1 MRFDKPST
9 SITDQIVLLRRERLV
24 TLIDCSPLA
33 DPASMG
39 FPEDW
44 RERTAWRVG
53 G

>member
-1 MRFDKPST
+1 MMGPGSEW
-9 SITDQIVLLRRERLV
+9 RERLV
-24 TLIDCSPLA
+24 ALIDGCPLA

-53 G
+53 R